1 MGRIHRR
8 YSVMLAAICIVNIVA
23 NLAAVKIVK
32 FPLLNVPVDCGIY
45 VFPIGYVLTD
55 LLQDKYG
62 RREANY
68 VTRLSLLFS
77 VATMIVLAIMTL
89 IPPYPGW
96 ENNEAFKSIYGM
108 TARVTIASAIAY
120 LSRFINNEIF
130 AEMRMRRKSFF
141 RSSMISTLVAQI
153 VDTAIFE
160 TVAFFG
166 VLPLADFIKQA
177 GFAFIAAI
185 ALEAIATIIATF
197 IRENFFAF

>member
-8 YSVMLAAICIVNIVA
+8 YSVMFAAICVVNIVA
-23 NLAAVKIVK
+23 NLVAVKIVK

-77 VATMIVLAIMTL
+77 VATMMVLAIMTL

-108 TARVTIASAIAY
+108 TARVTIASVIAY

-130 AEMRMRRKSFF
+130 AEIRMRRKRFF
-141 RSSMISTLVAQI
+141 TAAIISTFVAQI
-153 VDTAIFE
+153 IDTVLFE
-160 TVAFFG
+160 TIAFLG
-166 VLPLADFIKQA
+166 VLPLADFMKQA
-177 GFAFIAAI
+177 VFALIAALL
-185 ALEAIATIIATF
+185 LEAITTVIATF